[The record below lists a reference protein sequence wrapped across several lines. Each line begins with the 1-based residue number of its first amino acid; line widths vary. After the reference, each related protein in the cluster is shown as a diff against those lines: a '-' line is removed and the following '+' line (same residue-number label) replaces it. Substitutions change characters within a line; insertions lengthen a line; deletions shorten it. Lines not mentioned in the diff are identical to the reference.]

1 MSLIDRVRGKAW
13 AVLDRPGKLG
23 EVARSVNDAL
33 GRPLA
38 SEEELADRA
47 RFAQRYQGAA
57 APPPAAAAPATAAS
71 AGEPAPVVVYT
82 LAEGKRRSELP
93 KIQQLLDDAGVPYRV
108 MAMDDDPAAQ
118 AAVRRD
124 ANMKPPVVF
133 IAGDPV
139 GGREAL
145 VNLGRDGLR
154 KRVFGA

>member
-47 RFAQRYQGAA
+47 RFAQGYKGAA
-57 APPPAAAAPATAAS
+57 APPAPAASAPATG

-82 LAEGKRRSELP
+82 LAEGKRRGELP

-145 VNLGRDGLR
+145 LNLGRDGLR